1 MKTTVELPDHLL
13 RDAKATAAARGQTL
27 RAFVGDAIAD
37 RVRLLRDGGDEK
49 PWMRHLGSLR
59 DHAQEL
65 DSIERI
71 VEEEFETVDPSQ
83 WRRSSTPTES
93 QALAN

>member
-37 RVRLLRDGGDEK
+37 RLRLLQDAGDEK
-49 PWMRHLGSLR
+49 PWMKHLGALR
-59 DHAQEL
+59 DHAEEL
-65 DSIERI
+65 DRIDRI
-71 VEEEFETVDPSQ
+71 VEEEFATVDPAQ
-83 WRRSSTPTES
+83 W
-93 QALAN
+93 L

>member
-37 RVRLLRDGGDEK
+37 RLRLLRDGGDEE
-49 PWMRHLGSLR
+49 PWMKHLGALR
-59 DHAQEL
+59 DHAEEL
-65 DSIERI
+65 DRI

-83 WRRSSTPTES
+83 W
-93 QALAN
+93 L

>member
-37 RVRLLRDGGDEK
+37 RVRRLRDGGDEK
-49 PWMRHLGSLR
+49 PWMRHLGSLH
-59 DHAQEL
+59 DHAEGL

-71 VEEEFETVDPSQ
+71 IEEEFETVDRSL
-83 WRRSSTPTES
+83 WRRSSTS
-93 QALAN
+93 SLCRHS

>member
-37 RVRLLRDGGDEK
+37 RLRLLRDGGDEK
-49 PWMRHLGSLR
+49 PWMRHLGALL
-59 DHAQEL
+59 DHADEV
-65 DSIERI
+65 DTIERI
-71 VEEEFETVDPSQ
+71 VEEEFETVDPSL
-83 WRRSSTPTES
+83 WR
-93 QALAN
+93 

>member
-13 RDAKATAAARGQTL
+13 RDAKATASARGQTL

-49 PWMRHLGSLR
+49 PWMRHLGACL
-59 DHAQEL
+59 DHADEL
-65 DSIERI
+65 DGIERI
-71 VEEEFETVDPSQ
+71 IEEEFETVLSRVAD
-83 WRRSSTPTES
+83 TEPP
-93 QALAN
+93 QEDRL

>member
-1 MKTTVELPDHLL
+1 MELPDHLL
-13 RDAKATAAARGQTL
+13 RDAKATASARGQTL

-49 PWMRHLGSLR
+49 PWMRHLGACL
-59 DHAQEL
+59 DHAAG
-65 DSIERI
+65 DSI

-83 WRRSSTPTES
+83 WR
-93 QALAN
+93 

>member
-37 RVRLLRDGGDEK
+37 RLRLLRDGDEK
-49 PWMRHLGSLR
+49 PWMRHLGALL
-59 DHAQEL
+59 DHADEL
-65 DSIERI
+65 DTIERI

-83 WRRSSTPTES
+83 WR
-93 QALAN
+93 

>member
-27 RAFVGDAIAD
+27 QAFVRDATAD

-49 PWMRHLGSLR
+49 PWIRHLGASR
-59 DHAQEL
+59 DHAEEI
-65 DSIERI
+65 DNIERI
-71 VEEEFETVDPSQ
+71 IQAEFGTADPSQ
-83 WRRSSTPTES
+83 WR
-93 QALAN
+93 

>member
-37 RVRLLRDGGDEK
+37 RLRLLRDDDEK
-49 PWMRHLGSLR
+49 PWMRHLGALL
-59 DHAQEL
+59 DHADEL
-65 DSIERI
+65 DAIERI
-71 VEEEFETVDPSQ
+71 VAEEFETVDPSQ
-83 WRRSSTPTES
+83 WR
-93 QALAN
+93 

>member
-37 RVRLLRDGGDEK
+37 RVRLLRDGNDEK
-49 PWMRHLGSLR
+49 PWMRHLGSLL
-59 DHAQEL
+59 DHAEEL
-65 DSIERI
+65 DGIERLI
-71 VEEEFETVDPSQ
+71 EEEFETVDPSQ
-83 WRRSSTPTES
+83 WR
-93 QALAN
+93 